1 MEQQKISAHHE
12 ADIVELQTRQR
23 QTLDRLLAMTQRQ
36 HLELWKTLDAPKVQD
51 LNGEFFGVVTTLGL
65 TPAIYSL
72 TYDVMFNPTGISG
85 WWLGKAFRATGETT
99 GEGYNR
105 WQRPGGRQERS
116 LRFGTSDGISEI
128 DGRPA
133 LMMRYADFENRS
145 GAVDLRDEI
154 RVYQDEI
161 YLGAAHYRYS
171 NGKRSD
177 PGVFM
182 LVGPGS
188 PWRGV
193 DDESAEV

>member
-72 TYDVMFNPTGISG
+72 TYDVMFNTTGISG

-105 WQRPGGRQERS
+105 WQRPGGFPRP
-116 LRFGTSDGISEI
+116 GAGGCG
-128 DGRPA
+128 GRPGRQDLTEPDRLTSPHA
-133 LMMRYADFENRS
+133 LDP
-145 GAVDLRDEI
+145 LRP
-154 RVYQDEI
+154 
-161 YLGAAHYRYS
+161 A
-171 NGKRSD
+171 
-177 PGVFM
+177 
-182 LVGPGS
+182 S
-188 PWRGV
+188 PPP
-193 DDESAEV
+193 EP